1 MYFDLENLPTQEKY
15 KFLSALVI
23 PRPVAFVTSQ
33 NPEGLH
39 NAAPFSFFNMFSE
52 EPAIVILGIS
62 HRPNGKSKDT
72 INNIRSKQQFAINM
86 VDRSIIGAMHIASAD
101 FSSDE
106 SEIDYAGI
114 TLMPCTQID
123 VMRIAE
129 APVSFECRVFQ
140 IIDLSDRRALI
151 LGEVLG
157 IHLADRILD
166 PITKR
171 VIPEEYSPIA
181 RLYGNE
187 YAWLGKRYSK
197 AIPSIDEI
205 HQLGLAAGDLPK
217 D

>member
-1 MYFDLENLPTQEKY
+1 MELQGLMQG
-15 KFLSALVI
+15 AVA
-23 PRPVAFVTSQ
+23 PRPICFASTVDTNGSVNLS
-33 NPEGLH
+33 
-39 NAAPFSFFNMFSE
+39 PFSFFNMFSE

-86 VDRSIIGAMHIASAD
+86 VDKSIIGAMHIASAD
-101 FSSDE
+101 FPSDE

-114 TLMPCTQID
+114 TLMPCKQID

-197 AIPSIDEI
+197 AIPSIDE
-205 HQLGLAAGDLPK
+205 K
-217 D
+217 MCN